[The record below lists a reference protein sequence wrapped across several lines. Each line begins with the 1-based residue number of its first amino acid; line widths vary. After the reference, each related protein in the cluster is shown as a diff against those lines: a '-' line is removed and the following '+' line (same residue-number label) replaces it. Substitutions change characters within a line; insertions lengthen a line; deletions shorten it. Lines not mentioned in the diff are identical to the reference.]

1 VSDPLFGA
9 FARIWRRAQPS
20 EVAEAMAAGGAGT
33 AQWNFS
39 AIGQPS
45 VSANLQPELYSQV
58 RKAFDHSGVGL
69 WGLSCSHNLTHPDAD
84 RRRVDR
90 RAAQTMI
97 SRAPILGVEA
107 ITICA
112 GSRDI
117 DGWTWHPENGTES
130 AWREMRCEL
139 DTMLDAA
146 AGAGVMIA
154 VEPEPGCIVSDTA
167 RACRLLHEVGEDSP
181 LGFVLDPSNL
191 VADQPPETW
200 VPVLD
205 DAFSRLGHR
214 CLAVHAKDPL
224 GRVFP
229 DRVIDYRRIAA
240 RYARFTPGV
249 PVVVQDVDE
258 RDFSAV
264 LELLGRAWAER
275 RAVATRRPESR

>member
-1 VSDPLFGA
+1 MSDPLFGA

-20 EVAEAMAAGGAGT
+20 EVAEAMAAAGAGT

-45 VSANLQPELYSQV
+45 VSADLQPELYSQV
-58 RKAFDHSGVGL
+58 RKAFEHAGVGL

-117 DGWTWHPENGTES
+117 DGWTWHPANGTES
-130 AWREMRCEL
+130 AWRDMRGEL

-154 VEPEPGCIVSDTA
+154 VEPEPGCIVNDTA

-191 VADQPPETW
+191 V
-200 VPVLD
+200 PVSLRRMGCGAATMRSHGSD
-205 DAFSRLGHR
+205 TGAWQCTPRTRSGAPSR
-214 CLAVHAKDPL
+214 
-224 GRVFP
+224 
-229 DRVIDYRRIAA
+229 ITSST
-240 RYARFTPGV
+240 TPKS
-249 PVVVQDVDE
+249 P
-258 RDFSAV
+258 
-264 LELLGRAWAER
+264 
-275 RAVATRRPESR
+275 